1 MKKKVLVTGCDMIT
15 PAGLNLMSTWDALV
29 KGASCVHRI
38 SRFSC
43 EMLET
48 KIAAQVDTDS
58 FSQLASQYCKKRL
71 LKQMTLVTRMG
82 LVAAIQAVNDS
93 GLDFLQCDKRR
104 VAVILGV
111 VNTGYN
117 SLEEELVNDRIVKAM
132 ANAPSAWISLE
143 YGIEGPNFPIS
154 TACASSAYAMGYAY
168 EMIANGSADVVITGG
183 TDSTLCPEEI
193 RGFNEILA
201 LSTRNGSPETACR
214 PFTLSRDGFVMGEG
228 AGVLIFESEEH
239 ARKRGAKVY
248 AEIAGYALT
257 SEAYNIVAPKIDGEG
272 MAGTMAQAI
281 RNAEVNATDIQYVNA
296 HGTSTPLNDKYETL
310 AIKKVFGEHAKK
322 LAVTSTKSMIGHT
335 IGAAGAIEGITT
347 IMSIKHGIITPTI
360 NYEEPDPELDLDY
373 VPNKAIE
380 KDVHVAL
387 SNSFGFGGHNAT
399 LVFKKYIQE

>member
-1 MKKKVLVTGCDMIT
+1 LRTKVLVTGCDMIT

-29 KGASCVHRI
+29 KGTSCVHNI
-38 SRFSC
+38 TRFSC
-43 EMLET
+43 DTLET
-48 KIAAQVDTDS
+48 KIAAQVDTEN

-71 LKQMTLVTRMG
+71 LKQMTFVTRMG

-93 GLDFLQCDKRR
+93 GVDFTQCDKRR

-117 SLEEELVNDRIVKAM
+117 SLEAQTANDRIVKAM

-154 TACASSAYAMGYAY
+154 TACASSAYAMAYAY
-168 EMIANGSADVVITGG
+168 DMIANGSADIVITGG
-183 TDSTLCPEEI
+183 TDSTICPEEI

-201 LSTRNGSPETACR
+201 LSTRNSTPETACR

-228 AGVLIFESEEH
+228 SGVMIFESEEH
-239 ARKRGAKVY
+239 AKKRGARVY

-257 SEAYNIVAPKIDGEG
+257 SEAHNIVAPKPDGEG
-272 MAGTMAQAI
+272 MAQTMAQAVHH
-281 RNAEVNATDIQYVNA
+281 AGVNLSDIQYVNA
-296 HGTSTPLNDKYETL
+296 HGTSTPLNDRYETL
-310 AIKKVFGEHAKK
+310 AIKKVFGEQAGKI
-322 LAVTSTKSMIGHT
+322 AISSTKSMIGHT

-360 NYEEPDPELDLDY
+360 NYEEVDPELDLDY
-373 VPNKAIE
+373 VPNKAVE
-380 KDVHVAL
+380 KDIRVAL

-399 LVFKKYIQE
+399 LVFKKYE

>member
-1 MKKKVLVTGCDMIT
+1 
-15 PAGLNLMSTWDALV
+15 MSTWDALV
-29 KGASCVHRI
+29 KGTSCVHTI

-43 EMLET
+43 DALET

-58 FSQLASQYCKKRL
+58 FSLLASQYCRKRL

-93 GLDFLQCDKRR
+93 GIDFSQCDKRR

-111 VNTGYN
+111 VNAGYN
-117 SLEEELVNDRIVKAM
+117 SLEAETANDRIVKAM
-132 ANAPSAWISLE
+132 ANAPSAWISLQ

-154 TACASSAYAMGYAY
+154 TACASSAYAMAYAY
-168 EMIANGSADVVITGG
+168 EMIASGSVDIVITGG

-201 LSTRNGSPETACR
+201 LSTKNDTPETACR

-239 ARKRGAKVY
+239 ARKRGARVY

-257 SEAYNIVAPKIDGEG
+257 SEAYNIVAPKPDGEG
-272 MAGTMAQAI
+272 MAKTMTDALSHAGVAI
-281 RNAEVNATDIQYVNA
+281 DAIQYVNA
-296 HGTSTPLNDKYETL
+296 HGTSTPLNDKYETFAL
-310 AIKKVFGEHAKK
+310 KKVFRDYAKK
-322 LAVTSTKSMIGHT
+322 IAVSSTKSMIGHT

-347 IMSIKHGIITPTI
+347 VMSIKHGIITPTI
-360 NYEEPDPELDLDY
+360 NYDEPDPELDLDY
-373 VPNKAIE
+373 VPNKAVE
-380 KDVHVAL
+380 KDVRVAL

-399 LVFKKYIQE
+399 LVFKKYE

>member
-15 PAGLNLMSTWDALV
+15 PAGLNLQSSWESLV
-29 KGASCVHRI
+29 NGTSCVRSI

-43 EMLET
+43 ATLET
-48 KIAAQVDTDS
+48 KIAAQVDTDN
-58 FSQLASQYCKKRL
+58 FSQRASQYCKKRL
-71 LKQMTLVTRMG
+71 LKQMTFVTRMG
-82 LVAAIQAVNDS
+82 VVAAIQAVNDS
-93 GLDFLQCDKRR
+93 FIDFSQCDRRR

-117 SLEEELVNDRIVKAM
+117 SLEAEMTNDRIVKAM

-154 TACASSAYAMGYAY
+154 TACASSAYAMAYAY
-168 EMIANGSADVVITGG
+168 DMVACGAADVVITGG

-201 LSTRNGSPETACR
+201 LSTRNSSPETACR

-228 AGVLIFESEEH
+228 AGILIFESEEH

-257 SEAYNIVAPKIDGEG
+257 SEAYNIVAPKPDGEG
-272 MAGTMAQAI
+272 MAYTMT
-281 RNAEVNATDIQYVNA
+281 NALHHAGVTASEVQYVNA
-296 HGTSTPLNDKYETL
+296 HGTSTPLNDRYETL
-310 AIKKVFGEHAKK
+310 AIKKVFGEQVRNI
-322 LAVTSTKSMIGHT
+322 AVSSTKSMIGHT

-347 IMSIKHGIITPTI
+347 IMSIKNGIITPTI
-360 NYEEPDPELDLDY
+360 NYEDVDPELDLDY
-373 VPNKAIE
+373 VPNKAVE
-380 KDVHVAL
+380 KDIRVAL

-399 LVFKKYIQE
+399 LVFKKYAME